1 MILFKMDWGKRS
13 KLGKFGDLIL
23 VMEAFR
29 VHLEK
34 FISISEEEF
43 NSVLSYFRMLEV
55 KKKQDLLSEGEICRS
70 MFFVGKGC
78 LRKFFINEKG
88 IEQTTEF
95 AIENWWI
102 TDTFAYERQSKTDFN
117 IQAVERSVILAIDFQ
132 DREKLLEKHP
142 VMERYFRI
150 VYQRSSA
157 ASERRIRYLYELSKE
172 ESYIQFSTLYPWFIQ
187 RIPQYLVASFLG
199 FTPEYLSEIRAK
211 LRL

>member
-1 MILFKMDWGKRS
+1 
-13 KLGKFGDLIL
+13 
-23 VMEAFR
+23 MEAFR
-29 VHLEK
+29 AHLEK
-34 FISISEEEF
+34 LISIDEEELGF
-43 NSVLSYFRMLEV
+43 VFSYFRVLEM
-55 KKKQDLLSEGEICRS
+55 KKKQNLLSEGEICRS
-70 MFFVGKGC
+70 MFFVVKGC

-102 TDTFAYERQSKTDFN
+102 TDTFAYERQSKTDFG
-117 IQAVERSVILAIDFQ
+117 IQAVERSVVLAIDFHA
-132 DREKLLEKHP
+132 REKLLEKHP
-142 VMERYFRI
+142 VMERYFRM

-157 ASERRIRYLYELSKE
+157 AAERRIRYLYELSKE

-211 LRL
+211 LRP